1 MRVLIIV
8 EPGPVGPPPEAMMPL
23 LEAMKG
29 WRDRWRS
36 KMESFEFFPGRSG
49 GWGVFSTA
57 DETELSQVMMEFPF
71 APFSVIQV
79 HPTVDGDE
87 ALKRLTET
95 MGQMLAAMGG

>member
-1 MRVLIIV
+1 MELTPAVDW
-8 EPGPVGPPPEAMMPL
+8 PVAVCGERSLRERPQPPRLSFRFEHLQSSL
-23 LEAMKG
+23 L
-29 WRDRWRS
+29 
-36 KMESFEFFPGRSG
+36 
-49 GWGVFSTA
+49 
-57 DETELSQVMMEFPF
+57 ETELSQVMMEFPF